1 MKIIPYHAAYQ
12 AALPE
17 ISLAWLKQYDI
28 LEDLDVEMVN
38 HPEQILD
45 SGGHVLLAV
54 NDTLSAAHPAQ
65 DVLGMVMLENNGD
78 SGEVLKL
85 GVRENARCR
94 GIGSVLMDAVVEIA
108 KKKVSINSP
117 FPRITG

>member
-54 NDTLSAAHPAQ
+54 NDTLSAAHPHKMCSAW
-65 DVLGMVMLENNGD
+65 
-78 SGEVLKL
+78 SCSKTTAIP
-85 GVRENARCR
+85 VR
-94 GIGSVLMDAVVEIA
+94 
-108 KKKVSINSP
+108 
-117 FPRITG
+117 F

>member
-54 NDTLSAAHPAQ
+54 NNT
-65 DVLGMVMLENNGD
+65 
-78 SGEVLKL
+78 
-85 GVRENARCR
+85 
-94 GIGSVLMDAVVEIA
+94 
-108 KKKVSINSP
+108 
-117 FPRITG
+117 

>member
-38 HPEQILD
+38 HPERILD
-45 SGGHVLLAV
+45 SGS
-54 NDTLSAAHPAQ
+54 LSCCA
-65 DVLGMVMLENNGD
+65 
-78 SGEVLKL
+78 K
-85 GVRENARCR
+85 VRA
-94 GIGSVLMDAVVEIA
+94 
-108 KKKVSINSP
+108 SISAP
-117 FPRITG
+117 VCA